1 MKKYILVILSII
13 LTGCLYSF
21 EDECFRPVI
30 QTVSSSCEKNKGK
43 PYPLIAG
50 YQKQNTL
57 GKTNST
63 QRWKDVVACGGKYG
77 DENISYYPQNYKK
90 SGKFYKNLDDC
101 MLEKG
106 YIYLSPAQCGYQ
118 GTKWDKGV
126 CNL

>member
-1 MKKYILVILSII
+1 MKNLIFITLFILC
-13 LTGCLYSF
+13 GCFYS
-21 EDECFRPVI
+21 DGCWYSPQMVNC
-30 QTVSSSCEKNKGK
+30 VDKGN
-43 PYPLIAG
+43 PYPLSAG

-90 SGKFYKNLDDC
+90 NGKFYKSLDDC

-118 GTKWDKGV
+118 GGKWDKGK